1 MDSRDVDALVVPIL
15 DKEQILIMDTPVHRA
30 KSVQN
35 HFDKNY
41 IKYLYIPSYSPELN
55 SIKDVLSKIKQLIK
69 KQKARMPGDILNSL
83 KKSFF
88 YHYRG

>member
-1 MDSRDVDALVVPIL
+1 
-15 DKEQILIMDTPVHRA
+15 MDTPVHRA

-83 KKSFF
+83 KKAFSIITGDDAKGYFE
-88 YHYRG
+88 HATEV